1 MLVPQEVRDFIFD
14 LHDASRRSLMGEEV
28 KALYDTRMQEL
39 TDQFYSSSAWPL
51 YNDEAITSECSNDV
65 DFLNFYREITFR
77 RLFSNSKL
85 KSKMK
90 DHIDA
95 WKVYMSLFDFVLG
108 SKTPA
113 MELSTQ
119 WAYDIIQEFVY
130 HFQDF
135 CQLRSSSHAS
145 SEDEALLAAN
155 PGTWSAGRVFMVLF
169 KLKSIHE
176 DASETSSI
184 RKTLGYFAVLEKA
197 RLDCLLG
204 DHDGGLVAV
213 KAAKVGD
220 QADLFIQV
228 PSCHASVYYH
238 AGVSMLMLRQY
249 GGMMETLSEIILHIS
264 RCTTGSNSDLR
275 PAVQSQ
281 LVKIMEKCLAFM
293 ALGCVLAPG
302 YRLDVQVQ
310 EIMELKNPDRIRRL
324 QMAEVSAFE
333 ELFSKICPKFISSAG
348 GADACSET
356 FKRQVK
362 IFSAQTA
369 DQLALVKLRSYL
381 TLYSSV
387 DVAKL
392 ANLNGVSTDDFVAQ
406 LISFKHRFTNGD
418 ATSTPAMTDLN
429 YFVENGLLVIET
441 SSGRLNRG
449 KESENFFLSS
459 VRKNAE
465 LINDLDA
472 SFVKY
477 NLCSA
482 PNS

>member
-1 MLVPQEVRDFIFD
+1 MPQEVRDFIFD
-14 LHDASRRSLMGEEV
+14 LHDASRRSLIGDEV

-39 TDQFYSSSAWPL
+39 TDQFYSSSAWPS
-51 YNDEAITSECSNDV
+51 YNDEAIMNECGNDV

-77 RLFSNSKL
+77 KLFSNSKL

-90 DHIDA
+90 DHVDA
-95 WKVYMSLFDFVLG
+95 WKVYLSLFDFVLG
-108 SKTPA
+108 SNTPS

-135 CQLRSSSHAS
+135 CQLRSSSHANA
-145 SEDEALLAAN
+145 EDEALLVAN
-155 PGTWSAGRVFMVLF
+155 PGTWGAGQVFRILF
-169 KLKSIHE
+169 KLKAIHE

-184 RKTLGYFAVLEKA
+184 RKLLGYFAVLEKA

-220 QADLFIQV
+220 RADIFMQV
-228 PSCHASVYYH
+228 PACHASVYYH
-238 AGVSMLMLRQY
+238 AGVSMLMLRKY
-249 GGMMETLSEIILHIS
+249 GDMMETLSEIILHIS
-264 RCTTGSNSDLR
+264 RCTKGGNSDLR
-275 PAVQSQ
+275 PAVQAQ
-281 LVKIMEKCLAFM
+281 LVKTMEKCLAFV

-310 EIMELKNPDRIRRL
+310 EIIELKNPDRIRRL
-324 QMAEVSAFE
+324 QMAEIGAFE
-333 ELFSKICPKFISSAG
+333 DLFSKICPKFISAAG
-348 GADACSET
+348 GAEACSEI

-362 IFSAQTA
+362 VFSVQTA
-369 DQLALVKLRSYL
+369 DQLTLVKLQSYL
-381 TLYSSV
+381 KLYSTV

-392 ANLNGVSTDDFVAQ
+392 ATLSGVSTEDFVAQ
-406 LISFKHRFTNGD
+406 LISFKHRFSSSHT
-418 ATSTPAMTDLN
+418 TSAPVMTDLN
-429 YFVENGLLVIET
+429 YFVEDGLLVIE
-441 SSGRLNRG
+441 SSPGKLNKG
-449 KESENFFLSS
+449 KEAENFFLSS

-465 LINDLDA
+465 LMSDLET

-477 NLCSA
+477 KLCSA